1 MSFNA
6 KDMTQGGQIAN
17 MRFRMFGQ
25 IANIIFYVLFILFWV
40 LCGLM
45 LMYRLSWQTF
55 VNGCVYWWCTTLGPM
70 RDIIRSQPVYTIQ
83 YYGQSLEYTSEQI
96 LADKYTVWCG
106 EQLWT
111 GFAFAAVVSLVI
123 CIVTFFIASWVLGR
137 QGKQQSEDENTG
149 GRQLSDK
156 PKEVARQMKR
166 DGVASDIKIGDL
178 PILKNS
184 EIQNFCL
191 HGTVGSG
198 KSEVI
203 RRLLNYV
210 RARGDMAI
218 IYDRSCEFVK
228 SYYDPSLDKILNP
241 LDSRCAAWDLWKE
254 CLTLPDFD
262 NISNT
267 LIPMGTKED
276 PFWQGSG
283 RTIFAEGAY
292 LMREDDDRSYE
303 KLVDTMLSIK
313 IDKLR
318 AYLQNTPAANLV
330 EEKIEK
336 TAISI
341 RAVLTNYVKAIRY
354 LQGIEK
360 NGEPFTIRDWMRG
373 VREDRPNGWLF
384 ISSNAD
390 THASLKP
397 VISMWLSIAIRGLLA
412 MGENRNRRVWIFADE
427 LPTLHKLPDLVEI
440 LPEARK
446 FGGCYV
452 FGIQSYAQLEDIY
465 GVKPA
470 ATLFDVMNTR
480 AFFRSPS
487 KEIAEFAA
495 GEIGEKEIL
504 KASEQYSYGA
514 DPVRDGVSTGKEKER
529 ETLVSYSDIQTLPD
543 LSCYVTLPGPYPA
556 VKLALKYKP
565 RPKIAEGFIPRTLD
579 ARVDARLSAL
589 LEAREAEGSLA
600 RALFT
605 PDAPASGPD
614 DAGSHAGEQPEPV
627 SQPAPAVMTVT
638 PAPVKSPPTTKR
650 PAAEP
655 SARTAE
661 PPVLP
666 VTPIPL
672 LKPKAAAAAATAS
685 SAGTPAAAAGG
696 TEQVLAQQSAEQGQA
711 MLPAGMNEDGVIE
724 DMQAYDAWADEQT
737 QRDMQR
743 REEVNINHSH
753 RHDEQDDL
761 EIGGNF

>member
-25 IANIIFYVLFILFWV
+25 IANIMLYVLFILFWG
-40 LCGLM
+40 LCGLL
-45 LMYRLSWQTF
+45 LMFRLSWQTF
-55 VNGCVYWWCTTLGPM
+55 VNGSVYWWCTTLAPM
-70 RDIIRSQPVYTIQ
+70 RDIMRSQPVYTIQ
-83 YYGQSLEYTSEQI
+83 YYGHSLEFTAEQI
-96 LADKYTVWCG
+96 LSDKYTVWCG

-111 GFAFAAVVSLVI
+111 SFVFAAVVSLII
-123 CIVTFFIASWVLGR
+123 CIIAFFVASWVLGR

-166 DGVASDIKIGDL
+166 DGMASDIKIGDL
-178 PILKNS
+178 PILLNS

-210 RARGDMAI
+210 RAWGDMAI

-254 CLTLPDFD
+254 CLSLPDFD

-292 LMREDDDRSYE
+292 LMREDNDRSYE

-360 NGEPFTIRDWMRG
+360 NGEPFTIWDWMRC
-373 VREDRPNGWLF
+373 VR
-384 ISSNAD
+384 
-390 THASLKP
+390 
-397 VISMWLSIAIRGLLA
+397 
-412 MGENRNRRVWIFADE
+412 
-427 LPTLHKLPDLVEI
+427 
-440 LPEARK
+440 
-446 FGGCYV
+446 
-452 FGIQSYAQLEDIY
+452 
-465 GVKPA
+465 
-470 ATLFDVMNTR
+470 
-480 AFFRSPS
+480 
-487 KEIAEFAA
+487 
-495 GEIGEKEIL
+495 
-504 KASEQYSYGA
+504 
-514 DPVRDGVSTGKEKER
+514 
-529 ETLVSYSDIQTLPD
+529 
-543 LSCYVTLPGPYPA
+543 
-556 VKLALKYKP
+556 
-565 RPKIAEGFIPRTLD
+565 
-579 ARVDARLSAL
+579 
-589 LEAREAEGSLA
+589 
-600 RALFT
+600 
-605 PDAPASGPD
+605 
-614 DAGSHAGEQPEPV
+614 
-627 SQPAPAVMTVT
+627 
-638 PAPVKSPPTTKR
+638 
-650 PAAEP
+650 
-655 SARTAE
+655 
-661 PPVLP
+661 
-666 VTPIPL
+666 
-672 LKPKAAAAAATAS
+672 
-685 SAGTPAAAAGG
+685 
-696 TEQVLAQQSAEQGQA
+696 
-711 MLPAGMNEDGVIE
+711 
-724 DMQAYDAWADEQT
+724 
-737 QRDMQR
+737 
-743 REEVNINHSH
+743 
-753 RHDEQDDL
+753 
-761 EIGGNF
+761 

>member
-25 IANIIFYVLFILFWV
+25 IANIIFYVLFIIFWV
-40 LCGLM
+40 LNGLIIM
-45 LMYRLSWQTF
+45 FRLSWQTF
-55 VNGCVYWWCTTLGPM
+55 VNGCVYWWCTTLAPM
-70 RDIIRSQPVYTIQ
+70 RDIIRSQPVYTIR

-96 LADKYTVWCG
+96 LSDKYIIWCG

-111 GFAFAAVVSLVI
+111 SFLFAAIVSLVV
-123 CIVTFFIASWVLGR
+123 CIVTFFVTSYVLGR
-137 QGKQQSEDENTG
+137 QGKQQSEDEDTG

-166 DGVASDIKIGDL
+166 DGMASDIKIGDL

-184 EIQNFCL
+184 EIQNFLL

-228 SYYDPSLDKILNP
+228 SYYDPALDKILNP

-262 NISNT
+262 NVSNT

-292 LMREDDDRSYE
+292 LMREDKDRSYA

-318 AYLQNTPAANLV
+318 AYLQNTPASNLV

-341 RAVLTNYVKAIRY
+341 RAVLTNYVKAMRY

-373 VREDRPNGWLF
+373 VREDQPNGWLF

-412 MGENRNRRVWIFADE
+412 MGENRNRRIWVFGDE
-427 LPTLHKLPDLVEI
+427 IPTLHKLPDLVEI
-440 LPEARK
+440 IPEARK
-446 FGGCYV
+446 FGGCFV
-452 FGIQSYAQLEDIY
+452 LGIQSNAQMEDIY
-465 GVKPA
+465 GIKPA
-470 ATLFDVMNTR
+470 ATVLDVLNTR

-487 KEIAEFAA
+487 KQIADFAA
-495 GEIGEKEIL
+495 GEIGEKQIL
-504 KASEQYSYGA
+504 KANEQYSYGA
-514 DPVRDGVSTGKEKER
+514 DPVRDGVSTGKDEKR
-529 ETLVSYSDIQTLPD
+529 ETLVSYSDIQKLPD

-565 RPKIAEGFIPRTLD
+565 RPKVAEGFIQRSLNPRT
-579 ARVDARLSAL
+579 DARLDAL
-589 LEAREAEGSLA
+589 LAAREEE
-600 RALFT
+600 
-605 PDAPASGPD
+605 
-614 DAGSHAGEQPEPV
+614 GSHARMLFSPEPLV
-627 SQPAPAVMTVT
+627 PEPDSTQNRLLPETEHPISTAVIQPT
-638 PAPVKSPPTTKR
+638 PEGK
-650 PAAEP
+650 PAADE
-655 SARTAE
+655 AAQT
-661 PPVLP
+661 P
-666 VTPIPL
+666 VTPDIQNSTIPSVQNRT
-672 LKPKAAAAAATAS
+672 ATTTPVSAS
-685 SAGTPAAAAGG
+685 GETAVSSGG
-696 TEQVLAQQSAEQGQA
+696 IEAELEPQLIETEGDG
-711 MLPAGMNEDGVIE
+711 LPPGVNETGEID
-724 DMQAYDAWADEQT
+724 DMQTYEAYLAESHT

-743 REEVNINHSH
+743 REEVNINHS
-753 RHDEQDDL
+753 RDDGRGDR
-761 EIGGNF
+761 EAGENF

>member
-1 MSFNA
+1 
-6 KDMTQGGQIAN
+6 
-17 MRFRMFGQ
+17 
-25 IANIIFYVLFILFWV
+25 WV

-96 LADKYTVWCG
+96 LADKYTIWCG

-111 GFAFAAVVSLVI
+111 SFIFAAVVSLVI
-123 CIVTFFIASWVLGR
+123 CIVTFFVASWVLGR

-166 DGVASDIKIGDL
+166 DGMASDIKIGDL
-178 PILKNS
+178 PILLNS

-254 CLTLPDFD
+254 CLSLPDFD

-292 LMREDDDRSYE
+292 LMREDKDRSYE

-354 LQGIEK
+354 LQGI
-360 NGEPFTIRDWMRG
+360 
-373 VREDRPNGWLF
+373 
-384 ISSNAD
+384 
-390 THASLKP
+390 
-397 VISMWLSIAIRGLLA
+397 
-412 MGENRNRRVWIFADE
+412 
-427 LPTLHKLPDLVEI
+427 
-440 LPEARK
+440 
-446 FGGCYV
+446 
-452 FGIQSYAQLEDIY
+452 
-465 GVKPA
+465 
-470 ATLFDVMNTR
+470 
-480 AFFRSPS
+480 
-487 KEIAEFAA
+487 
-495 GEIGEKEIL
+495 
-504 KASEQYSYGA
+504 
-514 DPVRDGVSTGKEKER
+514 
-529 ETLVSYSDIQTLPD
+529 
-543 LSCYVTLPGPYPA
+543 
-556 VKLALKYKP
+556 
-565 RPKIAEGFIPRTLD
+565 
-579 ARVDARLSAL
+579 
-589 LEAREAEGSLA
+589 
-600 RALFT
+600 
-605 PDAPASGPD
+605 
-614 DAGSHAGEQPEPV
+614 
-627 SQPAPAVMTVT
+627 
-638 PAPVKSPPTTKR
+638 
-650 PAAEP
+650 
-655 SARTAE
+655 
-661 PPVLP
+661 
-666 VTPIPL
+666 
-672 LKPKAAAAAATAS
+672 
-685 SAGTPAAAAGG
+685 
-696 TEQVLAQQSAEQGQA
+696 
-711 MLPAGMNEDGVIE
+711 
-724 DMQAYDAWADEQT
+724 
-737 QRDMQR
+737 
-743 REEVNINHSH
+743 
-753 RHDEQDDL
+753 
-761 EIGGNF
+761 

>member
-1 MSFNA
+1 
-6 KDMTQGGQIAN
+6 
-17 MRFRMFGQ
+17 
-25 IANIIFYVLFILFWV
+25 
-40 LCGLM
+40 
-45 LMYRLSWQTF
+45 
-55 VNGCVYWWCTTLGPM
+55 
-70 RDIIRSQPVYTIQ
+70 
-83 YYGQSLEYTSEQI
+83 
-96 LADKYTVWCG
+96 
-106 EQLWT
+106 
-111 GFAFAAVVSLVI
+111 
-123 CIVTFFIASWVLGR
+123 
-137 QGKQQSEDENTG
+137 
-149 GRQLSDK
+149 
-156 PKEVARQMKR
+156 MKR
-166 DGVASDIKIGDL
+166 DGMASDIKIGDL

-241 LDSRCAAWDLWKE
+241 LDSRCAARDLWKE

-292 LMREDDDRSYE
+292 LMREDKDRSYE

-412 MGENRNRRVWIFADE
+412 MGRTVTGVFGFSLTSSRRCTSCRTWSKSSRRRVNLVVVMCSVFSPMPSWKTSMVLS
-427 LPTLHKLPDLVEI
+427 LPP
-440 LPEARK
+440 
-446 FGGCYV
+446 
-452 FGIQSYAQLEDIY
+452 
-465 GVKPA
+465 
-470 ATLFDVMNTR
+470 
-480 AFFRSPS
+480 RS
-487 KEIAEFAA
+487 
-495 GEIGEKEIL
+495 L
-504 KASEQYSYGA
+504 
-514 DPVRDGVSTGKEKER
+514 T
-529 ETLVSYSDIQTLPD
+529 
-543 LSCYVTLPGPYPA
+543 
-556 VKLALKYKP
+556 
-565 RPKIAEGFIPRTLD
+565 
-579 ARVDARLSAL
+579 
-589 LEAREAEGSLA
+589 
-600 RALFT
+600 
-605 PDAPASGPD
+605 
-614 DAGSHAGEQPEPV
+614 
-627 SQPAPAVMTVT
+627 
-638 PAPVKSPPTTKR
+638 
-650 PAAEP
+650 
-655 SARTAE
+655 
-661 PPVLP
+661 
-666 VTPIPL
+666 
-672 LKPKAAAAAATAS
+672 
-685 SAGTPAAAAGG
+685 
-696 TEQVLAQQSAEQGQA
+696 
-711 MLPAGMNEDGVIE
+711 
-724 DMQAYDAWADEQT
+724 
-737 QRDMQR
+737 
-743 REEVNINHSH
+743 
-753 RHDEQDDL
+753 
-761 EIGGNF
+761 

>member
-1 MSFNA
+1 
-6 KDMTQGGQIAN
+6 
-17 MRFRMFGQ
+17 
-25 IANIIFYVLFILFWV
+25 
-40 LCGLM
+40 
-45 LMYRLSWQTF
+45 
-55 VNGCVYWWCTTLGPM
+55 
-70 RDIIRSQPVYTIQ
+70 
-83 YYGQSLEYTSEQI
+83 
-96 LADKYTVWCG
+96 
-106 EQLWT
+106 
-111 GFAFAAVVSLVI
+111 
-123 CIVTFFIASWVLGR
+123 
-137 QGKQQSEDENTG
+137 
-149 GRQLSDK
+149 
-156 PKEVARQMKR
+156 
-166 DGVASDIKIGDL
+166 
-178 PILKNS
+178 
-184 EIQNFCL
+184 
-191 HGTVGSG
+191 
-198 KSEVI
+198 
-203 RRLLNYV
+203 
-210 RARGDMAI
+210 
-218 IYDRSCEFVK
+218 
-228 SYYDPSLDKILNP
+228 
-241 LDSRCAAWDLWKE
+241 
-254 CLTLPDFD
+254 
-262 NISNT
+262 
-267 LIPMGTKED
+267 
-276 PFWQGSG
+276 
-283 RTIFAEGAY
+283 GAY
-292 LMREDDDRSYE
+292 LMREDKDRSYE

-556 VKLALKYKP
+556 VKLALKYKA
-565 RPKIAEGFIPRTLD
+565 RPKIAEGFIQRSLD
-579 ARVDARLSAL
+579 TRVDTRLSAL

-605 PDAPASGPD
+605 SDAPAPD
-614 DAGSHAGEQPEPV
+614 PAEKDVKVGNTPEQ
-627 SQPAPAVMTVT
+627 SQPAESIESPATVK
-638 PAPVKSPPTTKR
+638 AP
-650 PAAEP
+650 
-655 SARTAE
+655 
-661 PPVLP
+661 
-666 VTPIPL
+666 
-672 LKPKAAAAAATAS
+672 ATAK
-685 SAGTPAAAAGG
+685 TPAADETGQSPETPEPAAPVTKVVTVPLIRPRSATATGTAAVATTAASTTSATTVPAGG
-696 TEQVLAQQSAEQGQA
+696 TEQELAQQPTEQGQDR
-711 MLPAGMNEDGVIE
+711 LPAGMNDDGVIE
-724 DMQAYDAWADEQT
+724 DMDAYDAWLAGEQT

-753 RHDEQDDL
+753 RRDEQDDI